1 MTGPSGKIQEF
12 RKEQLL
18 ISTDPSRLDVNAIH
32 AFLTRSWWAEG
43 ISKETVARALANSL
57 CFGVYDGQKQ
67 IGFGRVISDFA
78 TYAYL
83 CDDYIQEEYRGKGLG
98 SWLMEC
104 ILRHPDLQGL
114 RRWMLIAQ
122 EPRLYAK
129 FGFKPLVAP
138 QMNMEL
144 LNADIYKKAAPHVA

>member
-1 MTGPSGKIQEF
+1 MLGPSGKIQEF
-12 RKEQLL
+12 RKEQFL
-18 ISTDPSRLDVNAIH
+18 ITTDPSRLDVSAIH
-32 AFLTRSWWAEG
+32 AFLTRSWWAGG
-43 ISKETVARALANSL
+43 ISKETVARAVPNSL
-57 CFGVYDGQKQ
+57 CFGIYDGQMQ
-67 IGFGRVISDFA
+67 IGFARVISDFA

-83 CDDYIQEEYRGKGLG
+83 CDDYILEEYRGKGLG

-114 RRWMLIAQ
+114 RRWMVIAQ

-138 QMNMEL
+138 EMNMEI
-144 LNADIYKKAAPHVA
+144 LNANIFQKATPHVA

>member
-1 MTGPSGKIQEF
+1 MTAPSGKIQEF
-12 RKEQLL
+12 HKEQFL
-18 ISTDPSRLDVNAIH
+18 ISTDPSRLDVSAIH
-32 AFLTRSWWAEG
+32 AFLTRSWWADG

-83 CDDYIQEEYRGKGLG
+83 CDDYILEEYRGKGLG

-129 FGFKPLVAP
+129 FGFQPLVAP

-144 LNADIYKKAAPHVA
+144 LNADIYKKAPPHVA

>member
-1 MTGPSGKIQEF
+1 MLGPSGKIQEF
-12 RKEQLL
+12 RKDQFL
-18 ISTDPSRLDVNAIH
+18 ITTDPSRLDVSAIH

-43 ISKETVARALANSL
+43 ISKETVARGLPNSL
-57 CFGVYDGQKQ
+57 CFGIYDSQKQ

-78 TYAYL
+78 TFAYL
-83 CDDYIQEEYRGKGLG
+83 CDDYILEEYRGKGLG

-114 RRWMLIAQ
+114 RRWMVIAQ
-122 EPRLYAK
+122 EPRFYAK

-138 QMNMEL
+138 EMNMEI
-144 LNADIYKKAAPHVA
+144 LNANVFQKATPHVA